1 VINKDQLKA
10 QKIKQAR
17 VLVFACPSIEFTE
30 DEIMAIDAYVEAGGN
45 VLILAG
51 EGGDKSSRA
60 NLNSLLSRYSME
72 LANNSV
78 VRTSYYRYFHPKEAL
93 VTNGVM
99 HDDFLRAVQNEG
111 EREQTPKY
119 AIDINI
125 DDKDESEGV
134 NLTGFKFLY
143 AYGTSLNLSS
153 PAVPLLNSGTVC
165 YPVSSTLFGYC
176 QKGRGRLF
184 VGGSWK
190 MFSDQYIDQ
199 EENTKLF
206 EFIINFALKTESDS
220 KSEFFKPEKN
230 LNFDTM
236 NTNKTVPN
244 IEAIAEKLKS
254 CIQETPDIS
263 HNFLSKFESNLFEAN
278 FDHLPE
284 SLKLYDK
291 LNIPYG
297 PLKLIPP
304 IFETPM
310 LGLTPSIFPPILIDL
325 EPPKLEL
332 FDLDDE
338 FANQEFDNKSKTGS
352 FDQQMHE

>member
-1 VINKDQLKA
+1 M
-10 QKIKQAR
+10 
-17 VLVFACPSIEFTE
+17 LVFACPTTEFTQE
-30 DEIMAIDAYVEAGGN
+30 EIGVIESYVEEGGN
-45 VLILAG
+45 VLLLAG

-60 NLNSLLSRYSME
+60 NLYALLTRFSIE

-78 VRTSYYRYFHPKEAL
+78 VRTSYHRYFHPKEAL

-99 HDDFLRAVQNEG
+99 HEDFLRAVQQEG
-111 EREQTPKY
+111 ERETQPKY
-119 AIDINI
+119 AIDLQI

-134 NLTGFKFLY
+134 NLTGFRFLY
-143 AYGTSLNLSS
+143 PYGTALNVNG

-165 YPVSSTLFGYC
+165 YPVSSVVLAYC

-184 VGGSWK
+184 VSGSWK
-190 MFSDQYIDQ
+190 MFSDQYFDQ
-199 EENTKLF
+199 EENSKLL
-206 EFIINFALKTESDS
+206 EFIVNYALKSQTDS
-220 KSEFFKPEKN
+220 KTNFFSPEKN
-230 LNFDTM
+230 LPSNSL
-236 NTNKTVPN
+236 KSKGTVPN
-244 IEAIAEKLKS
+244 IEALAEKLKS
-254 CIQETPDIS
+254 CIQEAPDIS

-284 SLKLYDK
+284 SLKMYDR
-291 LNIPYG
+291 LNVPYG

-310 LGLTPSIFPPILIDL
+310 LGLTPSVFPPVLIDL

-338 FANQEFDNKSKTGS
+338 FANQE
-352 FDQQMHE
+352 